1 MNYLE
6 EKFNSLLEKRLNTR
20 FQKLV
25 QKGLL
30 ARDVDAVKLENEKRA
45 RLVLLCSCK
54 DQVYAVICT
63 NTYKQKNT
71 SLSYFEL
78 LGHYIKAKKAV
89 VSSDLVDLTGRYE
102 GYKAHLIVAQD
113 VAICN

>member
-30 ARDVDAVKLENEKRA
+30 ARDVDAVKLQNEKRA
-45 RLVLLCSCK
+45 RLVLLCLCN
-54 DQVYAVICT
+54 DEGYAVICT

-113 VAICN
+113 VAIRN

>member
-1 MNYLE
+1 MNL
-6 EKFNSLLEKRLNTR
+6 KSLLDKYIEKRLNAR
-20 FQKLV
+20 FQKLAK
-25 QKGLL
+25 QGLF
-30 ARDVDAVKLENEKRA
+30 ARDIEAVKLKTVKRA

-54 DQVYAVICT
+54 DQVYAVVCT
-63 NTYKQKNT
+63 STRKQKNA

-78 LGHYIKAKKAV
+78 LGHYITAQKAV
-89 VSSDLVDLTGRYE
+89 VSSEVKLCGRYE